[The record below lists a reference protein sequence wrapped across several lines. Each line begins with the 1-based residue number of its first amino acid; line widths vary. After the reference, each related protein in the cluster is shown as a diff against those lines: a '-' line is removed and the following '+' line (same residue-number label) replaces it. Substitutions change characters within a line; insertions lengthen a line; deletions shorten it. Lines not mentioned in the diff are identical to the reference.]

1 MQETDRNFEKRK
13 KVIYQFMQDELYVPM
28 KLKEIAAVL
37 RISREEKEELRAVL
51 NELETEGKISLSK
64 RGKYSISKEKHL
76 TGCFRANLKG
86 FGFVTV
92 EDEASDIY
100 IGAEYTGGAMDGDTV
115 EIALLK
121 TDGPGH
127 REGKV
132 TKILKR
138 GITKVVGLYQPGAG
152 KKYGFVIPDNQKIGM
167 DVFIPIE
174 RSMER

>member
-115 EIALLK
+115 EIALLM
-121 TDGPGH
+121 TDGP
-127 REGKV
+127 
-132 TKILKR
+132 
-138 GITKVVGLYQPGAG
+138 
-152 KKYGFVIPDNQKIGM
+152 
-167 DVFIPIE
+167 
-174 RSMER
+174 

>member
-100 IGAEYTGGAMDGDTV
+100 IGAEYTGTPGRKGDKDSEEGHHKGGGPLSAGCRK
-115 EIALLK
+115 EIRIC
-121 TDGPGH
+121 DPG
-127 REGKV
+127 
-132 TKILKR
+132 
-138 GITKVVGLYQPGAG
+138 
-152 KKYGFVIPDNQKIGM
+152 
-167 DVFIPIE
+167 
-174 RSMER
+174 